1 MNICIYTNI
10 YVSLVA
16 QTVKNL
22 PPMQQT
28 WVLSL
33 SQEDPLEKE
42 VATHCSIFAGVSP
55 WTEKPSRLSSMG
67 SQRVRDNWTT
77 NTHTYT
83 YIQGHMSWRRHLMRC
98 IGPNYWLKH
107 LLNLASSE
115 FLSRSFVITSFQIHS
130 LVLGRGFPGY
140 QGKDFI
146 LTSSKCLMTFPSLF
160 AYLHLQFRKLVR
172 CMLLFILI
180 LKPE

>member
-77 NTHTYT
+77 NTHTHIHIYPGAHVMKKT
-83 YIQGHMSWRRHLMRC
+83 FDEM
-98 IGPNYWLKH
+98 YWAK
-107 LLNLASSE
+107 LLTETPAELSQFRISQQE
-115 FLSRSFVITSFQIHS
+115 FRDYKLSN
-130 LVLGRGFPGY
+130 
-140 QGKDFI
+140 
-146 LTSSKCLMTFPSLF
+146 TFPCAGKRVPRVSRKG
-160 AYLHLQFRKLVR
+160 LHSDQ
-172 CMLLFILI
+172 
-180 LKPE
+180 